1 MNFKYYGL
9 EGKYDEAAE
18 SNELREAIEDFARS
32 VGFKDNDS
40 EVIEVKFQPVEY
52 LNRLYSNPV
61 FDWVTVTI
69 KDKSMITTFNRNI
82 KENN

>member
-18 SNELREAIEDFARS
+18 STELREAIEDFARS
-32 VGFKDNDS
+32 VGFRDNDI
-40 EVIEVKFQPVEY
+40 EVIEVKFEPVVY
-52 LNRLYSNPV
+52 LNTLYPNPV
-61 FDWVTVTI
+61 FDWVNVTI
-69 KDKSMITTFNRNI
+69 KDKSMITTFNHNI